1 MTLEVRPSDSIA
13 QVKAQIQDK
22 EGIPPHQQRLTCRCK
37 SLKDGFTLDD
47 YNVRH
52 DDTLRLQL
60 RLLGAGPA
68 GGRPSRA
75 AARAGESKVQTW
87 LASSS
92 EADGSSDDGLDEDYV
107 RPTKK
112 RVQPKTAAPKTTAPK
127 KAAPK
132 KAAAEPKPP
141 GVGGAGK
148 AAARASDARPRALPL
163 GLVEERF

>member
-22 EGIPPHQQRLTCRCK
+22 EGIPPHQQRLIFGCK
-37 SLKDGFTLDD
+37 PLEDGFTIDD
-47 YNVRH
+47 YGVRH
-52 DDTLRLQL
+52 DDTLRQRL
-60 RLLGAGPA
+60 RMLGSGQA

-75 AARAGESKVQTW
+75 AAQASQSKVHTC

-92 EADGSSDDGLDEDYV
+92 EADGSSDEDDVGPTRQRV
-107 RPTKK
+107 RQT
-112 RVQPKTAAPKTTAPK
+112 TAAPKKAVQK
-127 KAAPK
+127 KSAPK

-141 GVGGAGK
+141 GVGGAQK

>member
-1 MTLEVRPSDSIA
+1 VTLEVRPSDSIA

-22 EGIPPHQQRLTCRCK
+22 EGIPPHQQRLICGCK
-37 SLKDGFTLDD
+37 SLEDGCTLDD
-47 YNVRH
+47 YDVRH
-52 DDTLRLQL
+52 DATLRLQL

-75 AARAGESKVQTW
+75 AALAGQSKVDTW

-107 RPTKK
+107 GPTKK
-112 RVQPKTAAPKTTAPK
+112 RVQPKTAAPK
-127 KAAPK
+127 
-132 KAAAEPKPP
+132 KAAAKPKPP
-141 GVGGAGK
+141 GVGSAQK

>member
-1 MTLEVRPSDSIA
+1 MTLEARPSDSIA

-22 EGIPPHQQRLTCRCK
+22 EGIPPHQQRLICGCK

-52 DDTLRLQL
+52 DATLRLQL

-68 GGRPSRA
+68 DGRPSRA
-75 AARAGESKVQTW
+75 AARAGQSKVDTW

-92 EADGSSDDGLDEDYV
+92 EADGSSDEDDV
-107 RPTKK
+107 GPTKQ
-112 RVQPKTAAPKTTAPK
+112 RVRPKTAAHKKAVQK

>member
-22 EGIPPHQQRLTCRCK
+22 EGIPPHQQRLIFGCK
-37 SLKDGFTLDD
+37 PLEDGFTIDD
-47 YNVRH
+47 YGVRH
-52 DDTLRLQL
+52 DDTLRQRL
-60 RLLGAGPA
+60 RLLGSGQA

-75 AARAGESKVQTW
+75 AARAGKSKVQTW

-107 RPTKK
+107 GPTKK
-112 RVQPKTAAPKTTAPK
+112 RVQPKTAAPK
-127 KAAPK
+127 
-132 KAAAEPKPP
+132 KAAAKPKPP
-141 GVGGAGK
+141 GVGSAQK

>member
-1 MTLEVRPSDSIA
+1 VTLEVRPSDSIA

-22 EGIPPHQQRLTCRCK
+22 EGIPPHQQRLIFGCK
-37 SLKDGFTLDD
+37 PLEDGFTIDD
-47 YNVRH
+47 YGVRH
-52 DDTLRLQL
+52 DDTLRQRL
-60 RLLGAGPA
+60 RLLGSGQA

-75 AARAGESKVQTW
+75 AARAGKSKVQTW

-92 EADGSSDDGLDEDYV
+92 EADGSSDEDDVGPTRQRV
-107 RPTKK
+107 RQT
-112 RVQPKTAAPKTTAPK
+112 TAAPKKAVQK
-127 KAAPK
+127 KSAPK

-141 GVGGAGK
+141 GVGGAQK

>member
-22 EGIPPHQQRLTCRCK
+22 EGIPPHQQRLIFGCK
-37 SLKDGFTLDD
+37 PLEDGFTIDD
-47 YNVRH
+47 YGVRH
-52 DDTLRLQL
+52 DDTLRQRL
-60 RLLGAGPA
+60 RLLGSGQA

-75 AARAGESKVQTW
+75 AARAGKSKVQTW

-92 EADGSSDDGLDEDYV
+92 EADGSSDEDDVGPTRQRV
-107 RPTKK
+107 RQT
-112 RVQPKTAAPKTTAPK
+112 TAAPKKAVQK
-127 KAAPK
+127 KSAPK

-141 GVGGAGK
+141 GVGGAQK